1 MQFPDNHYKEFGKG
15 IRLESLKPKE
25 KKALVYLSQTPI
37 WNLIDKKTGGYVST
51 LGKKNSINAHQT
63 LIGFQP
69 ATESEDNSLD
79 TDNDNIYAWVY
90 TSNIMGFL
98 SHENVNVTIHSRW
111 ERVEGEADVKEEVKK
126 IRNYFLYYLLI
137 KAGGFSVSNLQ
148 VGSDEIS
155 ALDLMSLLLPN
166 ALRTALS
173 QGIYKSYI
181 EQRYNDLR
189 VKGRIDINTHLK
201 RNVPFVGKVAY
212 TNKEHSYDNAVMQL
226 VRHTI
231 EHVCATQLGRQVMH
245 QDREVR
251 AAIQQVQ
258 QATSTYAQKERDSI
272 LAYNINHPVSHPYY
286 THYSALQELCIG
298 ILGNSGISYGDK
310 EKKVQGILFDGA
322 LLWEEYLAT
331 ILKEKGFEHY
341 TNENSKFY
349 LFSDEVHPE
358 GFIKIVPDFVQY
370 DENGKI
376 IAIADAKYMHLDY
389 ESVYKKN
396 AEEAAPLFYK
406 TVMYMKAFGVN
417 RGYLFFPSDKT
428 DIVPKT
434 FKIMGQDSAELILL
448 GLYIPPTII
457 KKKQS
462 RNDAF
467 KEFCESIEN
476 SKKRFLYNI

>member
-15 IRLESLKPKE
+15 IRLESLKSSE

-69 ATESEDNSLD
+69 ATRLEDNSID
-79 TDNDNIYAWVY
+79 TDNDDRYAWVY

-98 SHENVNVTIHSRW
+98 SHENVDVTIHSRW
-111 ERVEGEADVKEEVKK
+111 ERIEGEPDVKK

-166 ALRTALS
+166 ALRTALT
-173 QGIYKSYI
+173 QGIYKSYV

-212 TNKEHSYDNAVMQL
+212 TNKEHSYDNAMMQL
-226 VRHTI
+226 VRHAI
-231 EHVCATQLGRQVMH
+231 EHVCATPLGRQVMH
-245 QDREVR
+245 QYREVR

-258 QATSTYAQKERDSI
+258 QATSSYAQKERDSI
-272 LAYNINHPVSHPYY
+272 LAYNINHPISHPYY

-298 ILGNSGISYGDK
+298 ILGNRGISYGDK

-331 ILKEKGFEHY
+331 VLKDKGFEHY
-341 TNENSKFY
+341 TNDNSKFY
-349 LFSDEVHPE
+349 LFSDDVHPE

-370 DENGKI
+370 DNDGKI
-376 IAIADAKYMHLDY
+376 TAIADAKYMHLDY
-389 ESVYKKN
+389 ESVYRKN

-417 RGYLFFPSDKT
+417 RGYLFFPSDKENIT
-428 DIVPKT
+428 PKI
-434 FKIMGQDSAELILL
+434 FKIMGQDSAELILV
-448 GLYIPPTII
+448 GLYIPPTLI

-462 RNDAF
+462 KDAAF
-467 KEFCESIEN
+467 KEFCESIGKSEG
-476 SKKRFLYNI
+476 RFLESI